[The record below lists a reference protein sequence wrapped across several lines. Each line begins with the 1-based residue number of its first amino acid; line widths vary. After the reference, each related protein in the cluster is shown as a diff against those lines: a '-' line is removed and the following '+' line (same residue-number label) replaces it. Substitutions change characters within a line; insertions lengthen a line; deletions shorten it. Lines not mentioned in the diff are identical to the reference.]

1 MKRTDRH
8 QGVTLV
14 ELAVVLSIIGIL
26 ASLLLMAV
34 QYARESGRR
43 LACQNNLHQFG
54 IAVNNFVGSTKK
66 FPSLRSNRG
75 AKRDPMFQQT
85 AFQTLLPELDI
96 QSEKLHSESSTGP
109 QADKPPLVLRCPS
122 SNQFLGY
129 RFNCGSGVD
138 ALPFRN
144 TRRDKTSGILQF
156 YDGITTNEITDG
168 LSNTILV
175 SERISGI
182 GDQRG
187 GEASRRPIAI
197 AVLPNPVDSE
207 EFLQSC
213 QQLSDPYNLAT
224 NPGIDWRG
232 FQPIDIAYTHYLRP
246 NDPGWD
252 CQGGFR
258 YQLYTARSYHSEGV
272 NTLKA
277 DGSVQWIPSNI
288 DLSVWRALGTA
299 AGGDKSNAD

>member
-1 MKRTDRH
+1 MKRMDRH

-43 LACQNNLHQFG
+43 LACQNNLHQLG
-54 IAVNNFVGSTKK
+54 IAVNSFVGSTKK
-66 FPSLRSNRG
+66 FPAIAANRG
-75 AKRDPMFQQT
+75 AKGDAVFQQT
-85 AFQTLLPELDI
+85 VFLTLLPELDSQMD
-96 QSEKLHSESSTGP
+96 QSASKRSINPEE
-109 QADKPPLVLRCPS
+109 DKPPKVLRCPS

-129 RFNCGSGVD
+129 RFSTGSSHYV
-138 ALPFRN
+138 PFQN
-144 TRRDKTSGILQF
+144 EPGEINGILQF
-156 YDGITTNEITDG
+156 TKATSPSEITDG
-168 LSNTILV
+168 LSNTILA
-175 SERISGI
+175 SERISGV

-197 AVLPNPVDSE
+197 AVLANPVDSDD
-207 EFLQSC
+207 FFQSC
-213 QQLSDPYNLAT
+213 QQQSNPYNLVT

-232 FQPIDIAYTHYLRP
+232 VQAKDISFNHYLAP

-258 YQLYTARSYHSEGV
+258 YQIYNARSYHSGGV

-288 DLSVWRALGTA
+288 DLSVWRALGTV
-299 AGGDKSNAD
+299 AGGDNSNAD

>member
-43 LACQNNLHQFG
+43 LACQNNLHQLG
-54 IAVNNFVGSTKK
+54 IAVNSFVGSTKK
-66 FPSLRSNRG
+66 FPAIAANRG
-75 AKRDPMFQQT
+75 AKGDAVFQQT
-85 AFQTLLPELDI
+85 AFLTLLPELDSQMN
-96 QSEKLHSESSTGP
+96 QSATNPSISPEE
-109 QADKPPLVLRCPS
+109 DKPPKVLRCPS
-122 SNQFLGY
+122 SNHFLGY
-129 RFNCGSGVD
+129 RFSTGSSHYV
-138 ALPFRN
+138 PFQN
-144 TRRDKTSGILQF
+144 APGEINGILRSTK
-156 YDGITTNEITDG
+156 GISPSEITDG
-168 LSNTILV
+168 LSNTILA
-175 SERISGI
+175 SERISGV

-187 GEASRRPIAI
+187 GEASRRPVAI
-197 AVLPNPVDSE
+197 AVLANPVDSDD
-207 EFLQSC
+207 FFQSC
-213 QQLSDPYNLAT
+213 QQQSNPYNLVT

-232 FQPIDIAYTHYLRP
+232 VQPRDISFNHYLAP

-252 CQGGFR
+252 CQGRFR
-258 YQLYTARSYHSEGV
+258 HQIYNARSYHSGGV

-288 DLSVWRALGTA
+288 DLSVWRALGTV

>member
-109 QADKPPLVLRCPS
+109 QADKPPLVL
-122 SNQFLGY
+122 
-129 RFNCGSGVD
+129 

-156 YDGITTNEITDG
+156 YDGIATNEITDG